1 MSPHTFLIEAQLWKY
16 SSTSAWYFVT
26 LPPTVAEQI
35 RPLAPK
41 VGFRS
46 VRVTVTVGETTWKT
60 SLFPDTKSNSYLLP
74 MKADVRRREALNEG
88 DEVVVFLEW

>member
-1 MSPHTFLIEAQLWKY
+1 MSPHNFVIEAVLWKY
-16 SSTSAWYFVT
+16 SSTAAWYFLT
-26 LPPTVAEQI
+26 LPPAVAEHI

-46 VRVTVTVGETTWKT
+46 VRVKATVGQTTWKT

-74 MKADVRRREALNEG
+74 MKADVRRREVLNEA
-88 DEVVVFLEW
+88 DEVVVFLAL

>member
-1 MSPHTFLIEAQLWKY
+1 MIEAALWKY
-16 SSTSAWYFVT
+16 SSTAAWYFLT
-26 LPPTVAEQI
+26 LPSSVADQI

-46 VRVTVTVGETTWKT
+46 VRVKATVGQTTWKT

-74 MKADVRRREALNEG
+74 MKADVRRREDLNEG
-88 DEVVVFLEW
+88 DEVVVFLEL